1 LYEVKGVDNLGRESV
16 ARSLRVQPLQYSLLL
31 NPDETGEEFDS
42 VARHFDRYQLAFDNA
57 AGDEAVAIRSLAVT
71 RQLANGSSF
80 MDTLAV
86 SIDAPAAGDALG
98 EVVVPAPSDHGYA
111 QTVSLVASTA
121 PGVGGEVVS
130 YKLARSLPA
139 ATN

>member
-1 LYEVKGVDNLGRESV
+1 
-16 ARSLRVQPLQYSLLL
+16 
-31 NPDETGEEFDS
+31 
-42 VARHFDRYQLAFDNA
+42 
-57 AGDEAVAIRSLAVT
+57 
-71 RQLANGSSF
+71 
-80 MDTLAV
+80 AV

-98 EVVVPAPSDHGYA
+98 EVVVPAPLIHGYA

-139 ATN
+139 ATNPGATIELAATQPPLAGGLSDFKVTLRNAGRAEADFVLVRDGGDEPGDFNIAIYDEDGAQVAGEYFDTLISGLTF